1 MGSEMCI
8 RDRVYTGLLNFPSL
22 IFCWLFWCYVTPKNI
37 RLRASLQKIASSCNQ
52 RTEESTYC
60 SRRFLFWL
68 LPTGSPTKNPRR
80 FIQKGSSQEPI
91 VPDMNGLADGNNN
104 TLRYFFLVHEFSR
117 SPETMQGTRYKQRG
131 QLAIVFWKLTS
142 LCLVETKVARTAN
155 QAAH

>member
-1 MGSEMCI
+1 MNCRIEDKHTPSLREEILGADTTGLTVAI
-8 RDRVYTGLLNFPSL
+8 RYKVKVRSPLVYTGLLNFPSL

-117 SPETMQGTRYKQRG
+117 SP
-131 QLAIVFWKLTS
+131 
-142 LCLVETKVARTAN
+142 
-155 QAAH
+155 